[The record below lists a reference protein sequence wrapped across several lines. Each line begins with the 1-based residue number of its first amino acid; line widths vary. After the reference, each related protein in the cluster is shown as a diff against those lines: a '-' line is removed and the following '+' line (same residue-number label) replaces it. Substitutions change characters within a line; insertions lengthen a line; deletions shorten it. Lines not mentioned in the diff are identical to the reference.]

1 MEEKKP
7 PKTLN
12 IFVCD
17 ICDFKCSKN
26 RDYSRHLLT
35 SKHKN
40 MDFGSNLEEKKP
52 QKAPGQF
59 ICECD
64 KLFKTHSGLWKHRKI
79 CKTVDDDKLDIS
91 TLDMNLIMQI
101 LKQNDEFKSL
111 MVEQNNKMM
120 ETFQETM
127 QETIQEVCKN
137 GITNNSVNQVNSH
150 NKTFNLN
157 VFLNEQCKNAMNI
170 MEFVDTIKLD
180 LDDAESVRKLGYVNG
195 ISNIIIKHLKAL
207 DVHMRPVHCT
217 DLKRET
223 VYVKY
228 QDVWEKEGDD
238 NKLMRK
244 AIKHVAVKNY
254 NAADI
259 FKELHPDCMNW
270 DSKHGDHFS
279 LLRIEA
285 LGGKGNI
292 NIYDSHTKIIKK
304 IAKEITIDKSC

>member
-1 MEEKKP
+1 MANEKTQKNA
-7 PKTLN
+7 PKFSCEN
-12 IFVCD
+12 CNY
-17 ICDFKCSKN
+17 ICCNKFDFN
-26 RDYSRHLLT
+26 RHLGTRKHLET
-35 SKHKN
+35 NNANEKTQKNASYICETCDKEYKHHSSLCKHK
-40 MDFGSNLEEKKP
+40 
-52 QKAPGQF
+52 
-59 ICECD
+59 
-64 KLFKTHSGLWKHRKI
+64 KI
-79 CKTVDDDKLDIS
+79 CKTENIKENDQIDIS
-91 TLDMNLIMQI
+91 TLDMNLVMQL

-127 QETIQEVCKN
+127 QEVCKN
-137 GITNNSVNQVNSH
+137 GINNNSNNSINSH
-150 NKTFNLN
+150 NKTFNLQ
-157 VFLNEQCKNAMNI
+157 VFLNEQCKDAMNI

-270 DSKHGDHFS
+270 DSKHGDHFA

-285 LGGKGNI
+285 LGGKGNV

-304 IAKEITIDKSC
+304 IAKEITIDKNS

>member
-1 MEEKKP
+1 MITQNSQNSQQYFYCEK
-7 PKTLN
+7 
-12 IFVCD
+12 CD
-17 ICDFKCSKN
+17 YKSCRKS
-26 RDYSRHLLT
+26 DYNKHSLT
-35 SKHKN
+35 SKHSNSDTQLHPIPKN
-40 MDFGSNLEEKKP
+40 H
-52 QKAPGQF
+52 
-59 ICECD
+59 ICECG
-64 KLFKTHSGLWKHRKI
+64 KEYKHRQGLYLHKKNCKI
-79 CKTVDDDKLDIS
+79 TQKTIEDDYDQVDLK
-91 TLDMNLIMQI
+91 TLDMNLIMQL

-111 MVEQNNKMM
+111 MLEQNNKMM
-120 ETFQETM
+120 ESF

-137 GITNNSVNQVNSH
+137 GINNNNSHNNISSN
-150 NKTFNLN
+150 NKTFNLQ
-157 VFLNEQCKNAMNI
+157 VFLNEQCKDAMNI

-270 DSKHGDHFS
+270 DSKHGDHFA

-304 IAKEITIDKSC
+304 IAKEITIDKNS

>member
-1 MEEKKP
+1 MFT
-7 PKTLN
+7 KTSTKSPYQ
-12 IFVCD
+12 FSCED
-17 ICDFKCSKN
+17 CH
-26 RDYSRHLLT
+26 YST
-35 SKHKN
+35 SKKYDYEKHISTDKHKKITN
-40 MDFGSNLEEKKP
+40 IYQCLPLEPIDDNENK
-52 QKAPGQF
+52 QRV
-59 ICECD
+59 CECG
-64 KLFKTHSGLWKHRKI
+64 KKYS
-79 CKTVDDDKLDIS
+79 CKQSLYVHKKNCKQPLPLLKDDQIDTS
-91 TLDMNLIMQI
+91 TLDMNLIMQL
-101 LKQNDEFKSL
+101 LKQNDEFKAL

-120 ETFQETM
+120 ESF
-127 QETIQEVCKN
+127 QEVCKN
-137 GITNNSVNQVNSH
+137 NNTNITNTINSH
-150 NKTFNLN
+150 NKTFNLQ
-157 VFLNEQCKNAMNI
+157 VFLNEQCKDAMNI

-180 LDDAESVRKLGYVNG
+180 LSDAESVRKLGYVNG

>member
-1 MEEKKP
+1 MEVLKSQKIA
-7 PKTLN
+7 N
-12 IFVCD
+12 IFICEKCD
-17 ICDFKCSKN
+17 YKCCNKFDFNK
-26 RDYSRHLLT
+26 HLVT
-35 SKHKN
+35 SKHQT
-40 MDFGSNLEEKKP
+40 GSIWEEN
-52 QKAPGQF
+52 
-59 ICECD
+59 CD
-64 KLFKTHSGLWKHRKI
+64 KLSQPSIEFSCMCGKTCKTHGGMWKHKKKCDI
-79 CKTVDDDKLDIS
+79 FQQEQCTADDNMIIS
-91 TLDMNLIMQI
+91 LVMEVMKNNSELQ
-101 LKQNDEFKSL
+101 KQNDDFKNL

-120 ETFQETM
+120 ETM
-127 QETIQEVCKN
+127 QEVCKN
-137 GITNNSVNQVNSH
+137 NNTTSINTGPINSH

-157 VFLNEQCKNAMNI
+157 VFLNEQCKDAMNI
-170 MEFVDTIKLD
+170 MEFVDSIKLD
-180 LDDAESVRKLGYVNG
+180 LKDAESVRKLGYVNG

-270 DSKHGDHFS
+270 DSKHGDHFAM
-279 LLRIEA
+279 LRIEA

-304 IAKEITIDKSC
+304 IAKEITIDKNS

>member
-1 MEEKKP
+1 MNKHI
-7 PKTLN
+7 L
-12 IFVCD
+12 
-17 ICDFKCSKN
+17 S
-26 RDYSRHLLT
+26 L
-35 SKHKN
+35 KHKN
-40 MDFGSNLEEKKP
+40 STISTDPEVSKYICCCGKKY
-52 QKAPGQF
+52 K
-59 ICECD
+59 D
-64 KLFKTHSGLWKHRKI
+64 RTGLWYHKKK
-79 CKTVDDDKLDIS
+79 CKPEITTIIEDDQIFAFEKSEQNFVPFFQKGDINS
-91 TLDMNLIMQI
+91 LDMNLIMQL

-120 ETFQETM
+120 ESF
-127 QETIQEVCKN
+127 QEVCKN
-137 GITNNSVNQVNSH
+137 NTTSINNGNINSH

-157 VFLNEQCKNAMNI
+157 VFLNEQCKDAMNI

-270 DSKHGDHFS
+270 DSKHGDHFA

-304 IAKEITIDKSC
+304 IAKEITIDKNL

>member
-1 MEEKKP
+1 MTTPDNAFKQSLSKKY
-7 PKTLN
+7 T
-12 IFVCD
+12 
-17 ICDFKCSKN
+17 CS
-26 RDYSRHLLT
+26 
-35 SKHKN
+35 
-40 MDFGSNLEEKKP
+40 
-52 QKAPGQF
+52 
-59 ICECD
+59 ICEKEFNDRAGIWRHKKKCKIGEND
-64 KLFKTHSGLWKHRKI
+64 KIDLNS
-79 CKTVDDDKLDIS
+79 
-91 TLDMNLIMQI
+91 LDMNLVMQL

-111 MVEQNNKMM
+111 MVDQNNKLI
-120 ETFQETM
+120 EAY
-127 QETIQEVCKN
+127 K
-137 GITNNSVNQVNSH
+137 TNTSSISTGDINSH

-270 DSKHGDHFS
+270 DSKHGDHFA

-304 IAKEITIDKSC
+304 IVKEVTIDKTL

>member
-1 MEEKKP
+1 MDNEKT
-7 PKTLN
+7 PKN
-12 IFVCD
+12 ANKFSCEKCD
-17 ICDFKCSKN
+17 YNCYNKFDFN
-26 RDYSRHLLT
+26 RHLATRKHTMDNIDNAKTQNVASAYCCTNCGNSYKHQSGLC
-35 SKHKN
+35 KHK
-40 MDFGSNLEEKKP
+40 
-52 QKAPGQF
+52 
-59 ICECD
+59 
-64 KLFKTHSGLWKHRKI
+64 KTCNHENITIIEDGKI
-79 CKTVDDDKLDIS
+79 DTS
-91 TLDMNLIMQI
+91 TLDMNLIMQL
-101 LKQNDEFKSL
+101 LKQNDEFKAL
-111 MVEQNNKMM
+111 MVEQN
-120 ETFQETM
+120 TM
-127 QETIQEVCKN
+127 LVEAYKN
-137 GITNNSVNQVNSH
+137 TTTNITNTGNINSN
-150 NKTFNLN
+150 NKTFNLQ
-157 VFLNEQCKNAMNI
+157 VFLNEQCKDAMNI

-180 LDDAESVRKLGYVNG
+180 LSDAESVRKLGYVNG

-207 DVHMRPVHCT
+207 DIHMRPVHCT

-304 IAKEITIDKSC
+304 IAKEVTIDKTNS

>member
-1 MEEKKP
+1 MATDLSQEI
-7 PKTLN
+7 PKFICKL
-12 IFVCD
+12 CD
-17 ICDFKCSKN
+17 IKTNNKKDFNK
-26 RDYSRHLLT
+26 HILT
-35 SKHKN
+35 LKHKKQTEIN
-40 MDFGSNLEEKKP
+40 GLSTNFPKNTITTVES
-52 QKAPGQF
+52 F
-59 ICECD
+59 ICSNCNKQYKER
-64 KLFKTHSGLWKHRKI
+64 SGLWRHIKNCKHENI
-79 CKTVDDDKLDIS
+79 TIIEDNQIDVS
-91 TLDMNLIMQI
+91 TLDMNLIMQL
-101 LKQNDEFKSL
+101 LKQNDEFKAL

-120 ETFQETM
+120 ESF
-127 QETIQEVCKN
+127 QEVCKN
-137 GITNNSVNQVNSH
+137 NNTNITNTINSH
-150 NKTFNLN
+150 NKTFNLQ
-157 VFLNEQCKNAMNI
+157 VFLNEQCKDAMNI

-180 LDDAESVRKLGYVNG
+180 LSDAESVRKLGYVNG

>member
-1 MEEKKP
+1 MANEKTQKNA
-7 PKTLN
+7 PKFSCEKCN
-12 IFVCD
+12 YMCCNKF
-17 ICDFKCSKN
+17 DF
-26 RDYSRHLLT
+26 SRHLGTRKHLET
-35 SKHKN
+35 NNANEKTQKNASYICETCDKEYKHHSSLCKHKKN
-40 MDFGSNLEEKKP
+40 CNPENT
-52 QKAPGQF
+52 
-59 ICECD
+59 CD
-64 KLFKTHSGLWKHRKI
+64 SDKI
-79 CKTVDDDKLDIS
+79 DLNS
-91 TLDMNLIMQI
+91 LDMNLVMQL

-127 QETIQEVCKN
+127 QEVCKN
-137 GITNNSVNQVNSH
+137 GINNNSNNSINSH
-150 NKTFNLN
+150 NKTFNLQ
-157 VFLNEQCKNAMNI
+157 VFLNEQCKDAMNI

-270 DSKHGDHFS
+270 DSKHGDHFAM
-279 LLRIEA
+279 LRIEA

-304 IAKEITIDKSC
+304 IAKEITIDKNS